1 MTKTNFTLGYFTK
14 NISWSTERNF
24 IVVDDVITF
33 LIWKVILA
41 WDPKLN
47 NTLTAEKKRSKL
59 LHSFTTTD

>member
-24 IVVDDVITF
+24 IVVDDVTTF
-33 LIWKVILA
+33 LIWKVMLA

-47 NTLTAEKKRSKL
+47 NTLTAKEKRSRL